1 MRSKTTMKAQK
12 QPKAVQKK
20 NPLET
25 LQDLGSGMV
34 KKTASQFGDIGAGML
49 DQLLGNYDSWEEEE
63 KKNTSSHAKEQEQ
76 QKQKSKQEGNVFNFK
91 DRYEKEIVQNEIKQL
106 LEQIRQEIRMIKNA
120 DKSLLHEVKDIEKL
134 SLESMP
140 EQTGVYHVRFLEF
153 VLNILRS
160 VRAKV
165 NESRTWLEAM
175 QTKRKK
181 RGSLFA
187 SLSKKKGTQ
196 YSLSQEL
203 QASRSTQ

>member
-1 MRSKTTMKAQK
+1 MRSNTSMKAQK
-12 QPKAVQKK
+12 QQKAVQKK

-25 LQDLGSGMV
+25 LQDLGNDVV
-34 KKTASQFGDIGAGML
+34 KKAASQFGDIGSGML

-63 KKNTSSHAKEQEQ
+63 KKTSNTHKEQKEE
-76 QKQKSKQEGNVFNFK
+76 KPKNKQEGNVFNFK

-140 EQTGVYHVRFLEF
+140 EQTGVYHIRFLEF

-175 QTKRKK
+175 QSKRKK

>member
-1 MRSKTTMKAQK
+1 MHSKTTMKAQK

-20 NPLET
+20 NTLET

-34 KKTASQFGDIGAGML
+34 KKTASQFGDIGSGML
-49 DQLLGNYDSWEEEE
+49 DQLLGNYDSWEEGE
-63 KKNTSSHAKEQEQ
+63 KKNTPPPAKEQEQ
-76 QKQKSKQEGNVFNFK
+76 QKPKDKQEGNVFNFK

-140 EQTGVYHVRFLEF
+140 EKTGIYYVRFLEF

-175 QTKRKK
+175 QSKRKK
-181 RGSLFA
+181 RGSAFA

>member
-1 MRSKTTMKAQK
+1 MKAQK
-12 QPKAVQKK
+12 QQKAAQKK
-20 NPLET
+20 NTLET
-25 LQDLGSGMV
+25 LQDLGSSMV

-49 DQLLGNYDSWEEEE
+49 DQLLGNYNSWEEEE
-63 KKNTSSHAKEQEQ
+63 KKTHNTHKEQKEE
-76 QKQKSKQEGNVFNFK
+76 KSKSKQEGNVFNFK
-91 DRYEKEIVQNEIKQL
+91 DRYEKELVQNEIKQL

-140 EQTGVYHVRFLEF
+140 EKTGIYHVRFLEF
-153 VLNILRS
+153 VLNILRA